1 MCVCVSKIGRE
12 RERERE
18 IEMGIAR
25 LKQITMVDINCSRI
39 YVSFYLHKRK
49 IN

>member
-1 MCVCVSKIGRE
+1 MCACESERE

-18 IEMGIAR
+18 IEMGMAR